1 MRTRVTDRPI
11 VAALAGAMAIAFSAI
26 IYRLSETSP
35 ETASFFR
42 CFWALPVLWF
52 LARRETAEF
61 GPRPLA
67 ERWPAFLAGAFF
79 TADLL
84 LWHYAIDAV
93 GAGLATVVGNT
104 QVVLVGLIAWIVF
117 RERPAMTSLV
127 AIPIAAAG
135 IVLISGVL
143 EAGAYGEN
151 PPLGALLGAL
161 TGLAYSGFLLALRYG
176 SRDLRRVAAPL
187 YDATIASAALTLPF
201 GLALGGIDFTPG
213 LEPMLWLITLALTSQ
228 VLGWLLITVSLPRLP
243 AVLTS
248 VLLTTQPVAAVL
260 LGAAILAERPSPLQ
274 LLGTVAILAGL
285 VVASAGRQR
294 ARARAEPLEAPAA

>member
-1 MRTRVTDRPI
+1 
-11 VAALAGAMAIAFSAI
+11 MAIAFSAI
-26 IYRLSETSP
+26 IYRLSEVNP

-52 LARRETAEF
+52 LARRETAQF
-61 GPRPLA
+61 GPRPLP

-117 RERPAMTSLV
+117 RERPATTSLA

-187 YDATIASAALTLPF
+187 YDATLASAALTLPF
-201 GLALGGIDFTPG
+201 GLALDGIDFTPG
-213 LEPMLWLITLALTSQ
+213 LEPMLWLILLALSSQ

-248 VLLTTQPVAAVL
+248 VLLTTQPVASVL
-260 LGAAILAERPSPLQ
+260 LGAAILAERPSALQ

-285 VVASAGRQR
+285 LVASAGRER
-294 ARARAEPLEAPAA
+294 ARPAAEPAEAPVV